1 MGAYRQ
7 GGCAAVGGEVMESAM
22 GMCGR
27 RSIWLAVLVCSPCC
41 VAWADE
47 APPQAG
53 NADVARIMR
62 EFPGR
67 GDLGD
72 GSQPR
77 SPEATLE
84 VLTVPEDLAID
95 LIASEP
101 LIAQPLQISFDE
113 QGRMWVV
120 EYRQYPFPAGLKV
133 VRYDQHLR
141 AVFDRV
147 PAAPPHHE
155 PGRDRV
161 SVFTDTNGDGTY
173 DAHQVAIDGLS
184 IATSVAVGHGGIW
197 VMNPPYLLFYPDAD
211 GDAVPDGD
219 PVVHLSGFGLEDTH
233 SVANSL
239 LFGPDGW
246 LYGVNGSTTTAK
258 VVAAL
263 GDQPPLAYEGQC
275 VWRYHPE
282 EHRFEIFAEGGGNPF
297 GLEMDAAGEIFS
309 GTNWGETRGMH
320 YVQGAYG
327 VKNWGKHGPLTNP
340 YAFGFFNHM
349 AFQGD
354 GRRFTEEMVV
364 YDDVVMPERYRGQFV
379 AVNPLQRVVIAA
391 QKIPQG
397 STYRTED
404 FENPIQTEDRWFRP
418 VDVTVGPDGALYFA
432 DWYDTRLTHVDP
444 RDNWHKTSGR
454 IYRLRP
460 AEEPVAVGEQAE
472 EGFSRRQFDLRRLDD
487 EALLATLDHPS
498 RFFRRAAVEQLAAR
512 GSEATRRTLRDRLQ
526 RGESERLEDLWVVF
540 RLAGWEAFAAD
551 SDLLKA
557 VAHSANPDLRRWLVR
572 LLGDGGLLDS
582 EAVAVVA
589 ELAER
594 ETDLRVR
601 SQIASTAK
609 RITGDCGL
617 GIALAMAAADR
628 SDDRADLHLPLL
640 LWWAVE
646 SHADDPAGMLVDGLA
661 SMPELWASQLFTSTV
676 LERLAKRCG
685 VKADARAF
693 EITETALAMA
703 PSEELRA
710 VIVRGFDEGLAARDA
725 VELPDALAA
734 SLAEARAAS
743 PIADLVFRLRQ
754 GQAEAA
760 TKAVAMIRD
769 GSQLVGER
777 VQLIEAVAEV
787 KVAGGA
793 AVLLGCL
800 GDASLAVRRAALVG
814 LARFDDAS
822 IGSRV
827 ATGYQSMDSSTGLRP
842 IAIRV
847 LTSRPEWT
855 KNLIEKIDLLEIP
868 AEVVTPDMLVQ
879 MQAHGDQELTAAI
892 QRIWGAVR
900 ATPEEKRSQM
910 ERLTMLAAKGGD
922 PSRGSQLFAEHCGK
936 CHRLFGAGGEVG
948 PDLTGYERTNV
959 GFLSLAM
966 ADPSAAIR
974 EEYTTYR
981 VLTTDG
987 QVASGLLID
996 RSEGG
1001 VVLRTAEG
1009 QTLRFSTEEI
1019 DSYDASPV
1027 SLMPDNVVGNLSDDQ
1042 LRDLLAYI
1050 MDGP

>member
-1 MGAYRQ
+1 MPTCQTQRCWFPVACWLLTGLLVWNQ
-7 GGCAAVGGEVMESAM
+7 GVPVAAA
-22 GMCGR
+22 
-27 RSIWLAVLVCSPCC
+27 
-41 VAWADE
+41 ADDL
-47 APPQAG
+47 PPQAG
-53 NADVARIMR
+53 NAEVARIMQ

-72 GSQPR
+72 GSDPR
-77 SPEATLE
+77 SPQDTLA
-84 VLTVPEDLAID
+84 VLEVPEDLAID

-101 LIAQPLQISFDE
+101 LIAQPLQISFDQ

-155 PGRDRV
+155 PGCDRI
-161 SVFTDTNGDGTY
+161 SVFTDTDGDGSF
-173 DAHQVAIDGLS
+173 DQHQVAIDGLN
-184 IATSVAVGHGGIW
+184 IATSVTVGQGGIW
-197 VMNPPYLLFYPDAD
+197 VMNPPYLLHYPDAD
-211 GDAVPDGD
+211 GDAVPDAD

-246 LYGVNGSTTTAK
+246 LYGVNGSTTTAR
-258 VVAAL
+258 VVTHL

-275 VWRYHPE
+275 VWRYHPD

-297 GLEMDAAGEIFS
+297 GLEIDAAGEIFS
-309 GTNWGETRGMH
+309 GTNWGDTRGMH

-340 YAFGFFNHM
+340 YAFGFFEHM
-349 AFQGD
+349 PFAGD

-364 YDDVVMPERYRGQFV
+364 YDDVVLPQRYRGELI
-379 AVNPLQRVVIAA
+379 AVNPLQRLVIAA
-391 QKIPQG
+391 DKIPQG

-404 FENPIQTEDRWFRP
+404 FENPIETADRWFRP
-418 VDVTVGPDGALYFA
+418 VDITTGPDGCLYLA

-460 AEEPVAVGEQAE
+460 AAETVAEDASADQASADLLP
-472 EGFSRRQFDLRRLDD
+472 SRRQFDLRTLDD
-487 EALLATLDHPS
+487 AQLIELCGHPS
-498 RFFRRAAVEQLAAR
+498 RFFRFAAIEQLVAR
-512 GSEATRRTLRDRLQ
+512 GSPATATTLRQRLLG
-526 RGESERLEDLWVVF
+526 GEPVRLEDLWACA
-540 RLAGWEAFAAD
+540 RLLGRAGFAAD
-551 SDLLKA
+551 TELLEA
-557 VAHSANPDLRRWLVR
+557 LAGSSTPDVRRWLVR
-572 LLGDGGLLDS
+572 LLGDAADVPAS
-582 EAVAVVA
+582 AVGVLSS
-589 ELAER
+589 LAQR

-601 SQIASTAK
+601 SQLASTAK
-609 RITGDCGL
+609 RIAGDCGL
-617 GIALAMAAADR
+617 ALTLAMLAQDR
-628 SDDRADLHLPLL
+628 SDDAADPHLPLL

-646 SHADDPAGMLVDGLA
+646 AHADDESGMLIDALA
-661 SMPELWASQLFTSTV
+661 SMPELWTSQLFTGVV

-685 VKADARAF
+685 LVADPHAF
-693 EITETALAMA
+693 ALCLTAVEQA
-703 PSEELRA
+703 PSDDLRQR
-710 VIVRGFDEGLAARDA
+710 VVRGFDEGLAARPA
-725 VELPDALAA
+725 VDLPPPLATALKA
-734 SLAEARAAS
+734 ARAAS
-743 PIADLVFRLRQ
+743 PVDDLLFRLRQ
-754 GQAEAA
+754 GEADAAPQALALIA
-760 TKAVAMIRD
+760 D
-769 GSQLVGER
+769 HSQLTGPR

-787 KVAGGA
+787 RAEGGA
-793 AVLLGCL
+793 AALLACL
-800 GDASLAVRRAALVG
+800 SDASLAVRKAALTG
-814 LARFDDAS
+814 LARFEDAA

-827 ATGYQSMDSSTGLRP
+827 ASAYQAMDSSTGLRP

-847 LTSRPEWT
+847 LAGRPAWAT
-855 KNLIEKIDLLEIP
+855 QLIAKIDALEIP

-879 MQAHGDQELTAAI
+879 MQAHGDDQLAAAI

-900 ATPEEKRSQM
+900 ATPEEKRVQM
-910 ERLTMLAAKGGD
+910 ERLARLAHEPGD
-922 PSRGSQLFAEHCGK
+922 RRRGAGLFAEHCGE
-936 CHRLFGAGGEVG
+936 CHRLFGEGGHVG

-959 GFLSLAM
+959 DFLTLAI

-987 QVASGLLID
+987 QVASGLLLD
-996 RSEGG
+996 RSDRG

-1009 QTLRFSTEEI
+1009 QQVRFSSGEI
-1019 DSYDASPV
+1019 DTYEASPV
-1027 SLMPDNVVGNLSDDQ
+1027 SLMPDNVVGTLSDEQ
-1042 LRDLLAYI
+1042 LRDLLAYV
-1050 MDGP
+1050 MGGP

>member
-1 MGAYRQ
+1 MGTRCS
-7 GGCAAVGGEVMESAM
+7 GERAASGNVMEGRM
-22 GMCGR
+22 RRCGR
-27 RSIWLAVLVCSPCC
+27 QSIWFAVLVCCPCC
-41 VAWADE
+41 MTWADE
-47 APPQAG
+47 PPPQAG

-62 EFPGR
+62 DFPGR

-72 GSQPR
+72 GSEPR

-84 VLTVPEDLAID
+84 ALRVPDDLAID

-147 PAAPPHHE
+147 PAAPPNHE

-161 SVFTDTNGDGTY
+161 SVFTDTDGDGTF
-173 DAHQVAIDGLS
+173 DKHQVAIDGLS

-211 GDAVPDGD
+211 GDAVPDAE
-219 PVVHLSGFGLEDTH
+219 PVVHLAGFGLEDTH

-258 VVAAL
+258 VVVPL
-263 GDQPPLAYEGQC
+263 GNQPPLAFEGQC
-275 VWRYHPE
+275 VWRYHPQ

-297 GLEMDAAGEIFS
+297 GLELDAAGELFS
-309 GTNWGETRGMH
+309 GTNWGDTRGMH

-340 YAFGFFNHM
+340 YALGFFNHM
-349 AFQGD
+349 GFVGD

-364 YDDVVMPERYRGQFV
+364 YDDVVLPQRYRGQLV
-379 AVNPLQRVVIAA
+379 AVNPLQRIVIAA
-391 QKIPQG
+391 NKIPEG

-404 FENPIQTEDRWFRP
+404 FENTIETTDRWFRP
-418 VDVTVGPDGALYFA
+418 VDIVTGPDGCLYLA

-460 AEEPVAVGEQAE
+460 TRDPAASSGAAEEIL
-472 EGFSRRQFDLRRLDD
+472 SRRAFDLRSLDD
-487 EALLATLDHPS
+487 EALLSLLDHPS
-498 RFFRRAAVEQLAAR
+498 RFFRRGAVEQLAVR
-512 GSEATRRTLRDRLQ
+512 GSQATRRTLRDRLQ
-526 RGESERLEDLWVVF
+526 RGQSQRLEDLWVVF
-540 RLAGWEAFAAD
+540 RLSGREAFATDA
-551 SDLLKA
+551 DLLHA
-557 VAHSANPDLRRWLVR
+557 VAHSENPDLRRWLVR
-572 LLGDGGLLDS
+572 LLGDGEPWND
-582 EAVAVVA
+582 AVVNVVA
-589 ELAER
+589 ELASR

-601 SQIASTAK
+601 SQLASTAK
-609 RITGDCGL
+609 RIEGDCGL
-617 GIALAMAAADR
+617 AIALAMCAADR
-628 SDDRADLHLPLL
+628 SDDRTDPHLPLL

-646 SHADDPAGMLVDGLA
+646 AHADDPAGMLVDALA
-661 SMPELWASQLFTSTV
+661 SMPALWASQLFTSTV
-676 LERLAKRCG
+676 SERLARRCG
-685 VKADARAF
+685 LKADTRAF
-693 EITETALAMA
+693 EIVETALEMA
-703 PSEELRA
+703 PTDALRG
-710 VIVRGFDEGLAARDA
+710 VIVRGFDEGLAARDV
-725 VELPDALAA
+725 VELPESLAA
-734 SLAEARAAS
+734 SLAEARSAS

-754 GQAEAA
+754 GEADAA
-760 TKAVAMIRD
+760 TKAMSAIRD
-769 GSQLVGER
+769 RSLLVGER
-777 VQLIEAVAEV
+777 LQLIEAVAEV
-787 KVAGGA
+787 RAEGGA
-793 AVLLGCL
+793 ATLLGCL
-800 GDASLAVRRAALVG
+800 GDESLAVRRAALVG

-827 ATGYQSMDSSTGLRP
+827 ASGYQSMDSSTGLRP

-879 MQAHGDQELTAAI
+879 MQTHGDEDLVAAI
-892 QRIWGAVR
+892 QRIWGTVR
-900 ATPEEKRSQM
+900 ATPEEKLAQM
-910 ERLTMLAAKGGD
+910 ERLATLALDTGD
-922 PSRGSQLFAEHCGK
+922 RARGNLLFAEHCGK

-959 GFLSLAM
+959 DFLTLAI

-987 QVASGLLID
+987 QVTSGLLLD
-996 RSEGG
+996 RTEGG

-1019 DSYDASPV
+1019 ESYDASPV
-1027 SLMPDNVVGNLSDDQ
+1027 SLMPDNVVSTLSDDQ
-1042 LRDLLAYI
+1042 LRDLLAYL
-1050 MDGP
+1050 MEGP